1 MNVQEALASEFFA
14 NSIGPGDLIVVN
26 VKVHKQT
33 QSNLILLKAMANIND
48 MRGLVITL
56 EKPHHYLTYLLGIQG
71 ISQRNLT
78 YVDLAYSKTKRVH
91 FPLKLNKNN
100 APFIG
105 GFINSERVSL
115 SDFEFIMIDNISTVK
130 MYLTKTSVL
139 DFIEY
144 LADESKKRNIALILP
159 MDTEREKEV
168 LNILKKRYP
177 KEVNFEEVLKNVN
190 Q

>member
-14 NSIGPGDLIVVN
+14 NAIGSRDLIVVN

-33 QSNLILLKAMANIND
+33 QSNLILLKALADINK

-78 YVDLAYSKTKRVH
+78 YVDLAYSKIKRIR
-91 FPLKLNKNN
+91 FPIKINKDN
-100 APFIG
+100 ASLIG

-115 SDFEFIMIDNISTVK
+115 SDFEFVMVDNISTAK
-130 MYLTKTSVL
+130 MYLTKTSIL

-144 LADESKKRNIALILP
+144 LVDESKKRGFSLILP
-159 MDTEREKEV
+159 MDTDREKEV
-168 LNILKKRYP
+168 VDILRRRYP
-177 KEVNFEEVLKNVN
+177 KEINFEEVLKNVN

>member
-14 NSIGPGDLIVVN
+14 NAIGARDLIVVN

-33 QSNLILLKAMANIND
+33 QSNLILLKALADIND

-78 YVDLAYSKTKRVH
+78 YVDLAYSKIKRLH
-91 FPLKLNKNN
+91 FPIKLNKSN
-100 APFIG
+100 ASLIG
-105 GFINSERVSL
+105 GFINSERITL
-115 SDFEFIMIDNISTVK
+115 SDFEFVMVDNISTAK
-130 MYLTKTSVL
+130 MYLTKTSIL
-139 DFIEY
+139 DFVEY
-144 LADESKKRNIALILP
+144 LAEESKKRGFSLILP

-168 LNILKKRYP
+168 LEILRRRYP
-177 KEVNFEEVLKNVN
+177 KEINFEEVLKNVN